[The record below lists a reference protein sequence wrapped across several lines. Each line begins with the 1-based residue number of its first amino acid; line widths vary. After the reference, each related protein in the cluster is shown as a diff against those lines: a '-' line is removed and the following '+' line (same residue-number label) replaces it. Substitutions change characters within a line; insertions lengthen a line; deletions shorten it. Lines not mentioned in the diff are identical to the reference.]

1 MPPPAPRRLRL
12 AVAIVGYALT
22 AAACLCGMTV
32 VALFWLGYVACS
44 VLYLAWTGRFVEIRR
59 RRWY

>member
-22 AAACLCGMTV
+22 AASCLVGMTAV
-32 VALFWLGYVACS
+32 LVFWLGYVVLTA
-44 VLYLAWTGRFVEIRR
+44 LYLIWTGRVDELRR
-59 RRWY
+59 RRWG